1 MRIRRT
7 LKSSLFISPS
17 LIIIGAF
24 AIILLAFNII
34 VSQYTNRIASEHI
47 HSQFSTFSLYSKNE
61 ENWWKFTKNES
72 GYGLTTAYVVLDE
85 SEKAIDP
92 SPPWPNPEEEAMTEY
107 ITSFYQQN
115 RHDLRD
121 GKMLSFTHESQA
133 YRIQMGTY
141 YGYYDG
147 YMIFEDEK
155 NQENHQYDILVFTN
169 VTPLVSFGATVN
181 QILWILMAGVLLLTL
196 FLMFL
201 RSYKLD
207 AAFKALNAFIFRAGN
222 RETLPRNPAFV
233 YKEFYQVA
241 RTILAMIEMINQA
254 ENAQKQFFAN
264 ASHELKTPLM
274 SIQGYAEG
282 LQSGVIKD
290 QEKCL
295 SVIIHETQK
304 MALLINDILLLSR
317 MDAAN
322 HHMPREVFDLRELV
336 LYCTGT
342 IETTAQKNN
351 IALQFNVADTPIPCC
366 GDESEMERA
375 VLNILTNALRYAK
388 TVIHITC
395 RQTEEGAIITIED
408 DGTGISLKDL
418 PHIFERFY
426 KGSGGNFGIGLSIA
440 QEVVQQH
447 HGKITVD
454 SSPGKTIFR
463 ILLPVHQ

>member
-17 LIIIGAF
+17 LIVIGAF
-24 AIILLAFNII
+24 AIILLTFNII

-47 HSQFSTFSLYSKNE
+47 DSEFSTFSLCSKNE
-61 ENWWKFTKNES
+61 ENWKFTKNES
-72 GYGLTTAYVVLDE
+72 GYGLTTAYVILDE
-85 SEKAIDP
+85 TEKAIDP
-92 SPPWPNPEEEAMTEY
+92 SAPWLNAEEKSMTEY
-107 ITSFYQQN
+107 ITAYYHQN

-121 GKMLSFTHESQA
+121 GKTLSFTHQGQA
-133 YRIQMGTY
+133 YRIRLGTY

-155 NQENHQYDILVFTN
+155 NHENHQYDILVFTD

-196 FLMFL
+196 LLMFL
-201 RSYKLD
+201 RSYELD
-207 AAFKALNAFIFRAGN
+207 AAFKALNTFIFRAGK
-222 RETLPRNPAFV
+222 RETLPTNPDFV

-241 RTILAMIEMINQA
+241 GTIVAMTEMINQA
-254 ENAQKQFFAN
+254 ENAQKQFFSN

-290 QEKCL
+290 KEKCL

-317 MDAAN
+317 RDAAN
-322 HHMPREVFDLRELV
+322 HHMPHEVFDLRELV

-342 IETTAQKNN
+342 IETTAHKNN
-351 IALQFNVADTPIPCC
+351 IALRLNVADTPIPCC
-366 GDESEMERA
+366 GDESGMERA
-375 VLNILTNALRYAK
+375 VLNILTNALRYARS
-388 TVIHITC
+388 VIHITC
-395 RQTEEGAIITIED
+395 RQTNEDTIITIED

-454 SSPGKTIFR
+454 SSPRKTIFR